1 MSNKYSKKKRRFK
14 RFFMLPFCLIIL
26 FISISACGD
35 SNSNN
40 SKTTS
45 NSNNWDELVW
55 DQGNWG

>member
-14 RFFMLPFCLIIL
+14 RFFMLPSCLIIL

-40 SKTTS
+40 S